1 MHHSKSIVALG
12 LCLAIVAGS
21 PGLATAQTTS
31 EDLSATNGDAAS
43 LGTGNASA
51 APGSVTRG
59 SGGALLAPDGT
70 YRVTEVTPP
79 VVSVSGTNSPPE
91 VVYTPAPVT
100 ETVLEPAAEPVVTEG
115 AVEPAASDMAVAT
128 VTDLDGDNYDDAL
141 EIEIGLD
148 PANPDGDGDGV
159 ADGDEITIYV
169 TDPFAWDTDGDG
181 IADGEEIFSL
191 QTDPLAWDS
200 NGDGVADGQATELA
214 NTAIPVETAAGA

>member
-1 MHHSKSIVALG
+1 MKHSKSIVALG
-12 LCLAIVAGS
+12 LSLAIMASSG
-21 PGLATAQTTS
+21 GFAAAQSTS
-31 EDLSATNGDAAS
+31 ENLSATNGDAAS

-70 YRVTEVTPP
+70 YRVTEVSPP
-79 VVSVSGTNSPPE
+79 VVSVSGTSSPPE

-100 ETVLEPAAEPVVTEG
+100 ETVIEPAAEAVVTEG

-128 VTDLDGDNYDDAL
+128 VSDQDGDNYDDAL

-148 PANPDGDGDGV
+148 PGNPDGDGDGV
-159 ADGDEITIYV
+159 ADGDEITIYG

-181 IADGEEIFSL
+181 IADGEELFSL

-200 NGDGVADGQATELA
+200 NGDGVADGQATELSSTDA
-214 NTAIPVETAAGA
+214 PIETDAGA